1 METQLSEPYFPIG
14 KSSSMLQAIN
24 YFPVNRPGGI
34 GPVNSPNNAII
45 IIDPVEA
52 LFPNPVKGPREFRF
66 SNPVVSPPETAHSAI
81 EKPTIFTPKNIM
93 IGTVVIC
100 LFIVIVKSK

>member
-24 YFPVNRPGGI
+24 YFPVNRVWIPNRVEMESE
-34 GPVNSPNNAII
+34 PVMMSVPM
-45 IIDPVEA
+45 
-52 LFPNPVKGPREFRF
+52 F
-66 SNPVVSPPETAHSAI
+66 SPPETVQTTI

-93 IGTVVIC
+93 IGAGVIC
-100 LFIVIVKSK
+100 LLIVIVKSK